1 MNFEYA
7 TASVKAKK
15 YGVVC
20 PEAIKLAVSSW
31 TTAGWDIVNTIPL
44 LFEGYTQEVVF
55 ILKRPAADVTSQ
67 RAHAM

>member
-1 MNFEYA
+1 MNFEY
-7 TASVKAKK
+7 TTDSVKAKK

-20 PEAIKLAVSSW
+20 PEAIQLAVCSW

-55 ILKRPAADVTSQ
+55 ILKRPAPYAPSQ
-67 RAHAM
+67 RARAM